1 METLSIFNFAIL
13 LVGLISGSCECA
25 QEKRYTWTIFKS
37 RIFFFHHNNVIT
49 IVVNG
54 TKLTND
60 IQLGG
65 DTCTFSPSPFS
76 LDLAPCN
83 FALFPRLRGDFKG
96 VEFSDLSELKLAV
109 NDIISSLIW
118 NGLNLFLVCGLT
130 GTKDFF
136 QESGKYFVKRYWC
149 QKVNEWAALGRNMF
163 VFEFCSRSFLY
174 YFYKLTEKLVNLLN
188 LCINIVGKKIN
199 FKTW

>member
-1 METLSIFNFAIL
+1 MNALKKKDIPE
-13 LVGLISGSCECA
+13 
-25 QEKRYTWTIFKS
+25 RYS
-37 RIFFFHHNNVIT
+37 NREIFFFHHNNVIT

-65 DTCTFSPSPFS
+65 DTCMFSPSPFS

-136 QESGKYFVKRYWC
+136 QESGKYFVKRY
-149 QKVNEWAALGRNMF
+149 
-163 VFEFCSRSFLY
+163 
-174 YFYKLTEKLVNLLN
+174 
-188 LCINIVGKKIN
+188 
-199 FKTW
+199 